1 MRSAEWKQ
9 GLEDW
14 NVRQSQVANEWRA
27 EIRRDD
33 VLQALELRHGVVPS
47 DLEMTVQQM
56 LDLQELKRW
65 HEAAILAQSLDEF
78 RRRVQANGHPEPPAE
93 APPTNGR

>member
-1 MRSAEWKQ
+1 
-9 GLEDW
+9 
-14 NVRQSQVANEWRA
+14 
-27 EIRRDD
+27 
-33 VLQALELRHGVVPS
+33 
-47 DLEMTVQQM
+47 MTVQQM